1 MLYASI
7 GGSTSSHP
15 SPHKEMDEEEQ
26 EWNNW
31 FKKYLYFKIYL

>member
-7 GGSTSSHP
+7 GGSTSGHS
-15 SPHKEMDEEEQ
+15 SPHKEMEEEEQ

-31 FKKYLYFKIYL
+31 F